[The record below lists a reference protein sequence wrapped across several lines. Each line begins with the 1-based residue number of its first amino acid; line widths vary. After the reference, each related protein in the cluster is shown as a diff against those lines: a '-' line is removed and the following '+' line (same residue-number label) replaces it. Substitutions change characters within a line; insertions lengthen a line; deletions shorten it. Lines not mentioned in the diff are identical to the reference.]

1 MFVWNRYEVSR
12 KFCLW
17 ARELPFDFVVFHINR
32 DLDDFFSDRRILRF
46 VFNKE
51 NTTDDLT

>member
-32 DLDDFFSDRRILRF
+32 ELDDFFFRQKDTNGSVAL
-46 VFNKE
+46 
-51 NTTDDLT
+51 L